1 LTKHNLTTTHDGYR
15 CSICHWKW
23 RSPPTSPCPGVHR
36 FARWGD
42 VPEYLKTKS
51 QLLKA
56 GLKPRENLY
65 PDGCLQPR
73 GDFSLPYWLYDERQ
87 ALPMHKHK
95 APPSDNVNSSRA
107 IASEAKRLWE
117 RREIYTETYAG
128 FKIEALPVLRAKF
141 ICFKA
146 IARIG
151 GIPGPFNQVE
161 IETSKSLLTH
171 IDAVQVTK
179 DFLVQLLKEGIPN
192 RTQDR
197 ENFHQYL
204 RQWGS
209 GLLRLQESE
218 VGFYIRVNGEQQQ
231 VEKLASFN
239 FNSSTVGEKT
249 HSFSAYTNLLA
260 KPNINYWSW
269 SDKAESRQIC
279 PELTILLTLPEPNSL
294 VRLVLEALPEGKDPF
309 YQPEKRGN
317 RSSVDLLEFSTKGKF
332 AERDD
337 KYKLRNAFI
346 EWHMAVESQLGTEIL
361 NQIYRVIYGV
371 SGKLIEEIIA
381 PNYGEWWEV
390 LGVKPDASKIEVK
403 KAYRQLLGKFHPDIN
418 KSEDA
423 HDRAVALNQAY
434 ERYQQLIR

>member
-23 RSPPTSPCPGVHR
+23 RTPPTSPCPGVHR

-42 VPEYLKTKS
+42 VPEYLKTKN

-56 GLKPRENLY
+56 GLKPRDNLY

-87 ALPMHKHK
+87 AIPMHKQT
-95 APPSDNVNSSRA
+95 APTSENVANARA
-107 IASEAKRLWE
+107 IASEARRLWE
-117 RREIYTETYAG
+117 KREIYTETYG
-128 FKIEALPVLRAKF
+128 GCRIEALPVYRAKF

-146 IARIG
+146 KAIIS

-171 IDAVQVTK
+171 IEAIEVTK
-179 DFLVQLLKEGIPN
+179 EFLAQLFKAGIPN

-209 GLLRLQESE
+209 GLLRLPESD
-218 VGFYIRVNGEQQQ
+218 VGFYIRVNVEQQQ
-231 VEKLASFN
+231 VENKSAFN
-239 FNSSTVGEKT
+239 FNSPTVAETTNSISVYK
-249 HSFSAYTNLLA
+249 NLLA

-269 SDKAESRQIC
+269 AKNSESRQIC
-279 PELTILLTLPEPNSL
+279 PELTTLLTLPEPNSL
-294 VRLVLEALPEGKDPF
+294 VRQVLEALPEGKDPF
-309 YQPEKRGN
+309 YLPEKRGN
-317 RSSVDLLEFSTKGKF
+317 RSSLDFLDNSLKGKF
-332 AERDD
+332 AERQD
-337 KYKLRNAFI
+337 KYKLRSAFI
-346 EWHMAVESQLGTEIL
+346 EWHIATESQVGTTIL
-361 NQIYRVIYGV
+361 KRIYRVVYGV
-371 SGKLIEEIIA
+371 SLQLIEEIIA

-390 LGVKPDASKIEVK
+390 LGVQPDASKVEVK
-403 KAYRQLLGKFHPDIN
+403 RAYRQLLGKFHPDIN
-418 KSEDA
+418 KSEGA
-423 HDRAVALNQAY
+423 HDRSVALNRAY
-434 ERYQQLIR
+434 EQYQQLTR